1 MELTTFSSIGLAA
14 ALLANIGLAG
24 AAMPTAEEMWEIIQQ
39 QQREIEALKQGQ
51 KENTEKAEAAVEVA
65 EESKNA

>member
-39 QQREIEALKQGQ
+39 QQREIDRQSDGPFLYGHRFSPVP
-51 KENTEKAEAAVEVA
+51 TF
-65 EESKNA
+65 